1 MKAAVLPALV
11 ILAVTIAFIGAPV
24 GVASAQAGAAGQP
37 DDATIDTIVRK
48 LESSGKLDAAV
59 DRAIDRYV
67 KRKEQARQQEL
78 AGQAKRA
85 RAVDASQD
93 HVRGARSA
101 EVSLIEYADFECPF
115 CKHFHETPAALIARY
130 GGRVNWVFRNFPLP
144 MHDPA
149 AHSEASAAECVA
161 TVRGNDAYW
170 RFSDALFAATRSNG
184 NGLPAGQ
191 SIDALA
197 GAVGVGATDLAKCM
211 RSDAV
216 AKRIERDVADGS
228 AAGVSGT
235 PTTVVRNNRTGA
247 SEAVVGA
254 VPIDALV
261 PVIDRMLA
269 AKP

>member
-1 MKAAVLPALV
+1 VV
-11 ILAVTIAFIGAPV
+11 IIIVGSSFAGS
-24 GVASAQAGAAGQP
+24 GVARAQSGAAGQP
-37 DDATIDTIVRK
+37 DDATVDAIVRK

-67 KRKEQARQQEL
+67 KRKEQARQQEI
-78 AGQAKRA
+78 AGQAKLA
-85 RAVDASQD
+85 RAVDAAQD
-93 HVRGARSA
+93 HIRGSRSA

-115 CKHFHETPAALIARY
+115 CKRFHETPAALIARY

-161 TVRGNDAYW
+161 TLRGNDTYW
-170 RFSDALFAATRSNG
+170 KYSDALFASTRSNG
-184 NGLPAGQ
+184 KGLPSDK
-191 SIDALA
+191 SIDKLA
-197 GAVGVGATDLAKCM
+197 QAVGVQAPELAKCM
-211 RSDAV
+211 RSDAI

-254 VPIDALV
+254 VPVDALV
-261 PVIDRMLA
+261 SVIDRMLA